1 MGRRVNRYITS
12 LGGRRVRV
20 RDPARTGV
28 GFSEMGKVGWAGDGD
43 AVQRV
48 CGDRPGVGGV
58 LGRRRMGRLVGG
70 LL

>member
-1 MGRRVNRYITS
+1 
-12 LGGRRVRV
+12 
-20 RDPARTGV
+20 
-28 GFSEMGKVGWAGDGD
+28 MGKVGWAGDGD